1 MDIFFG
7 YESLGLEIVWKI
19 LCACVIFHKRVL
31 VSFYKILKGFLII
44 IKKLRA
50 FLALG
55 NVNVGYVSWL
65 KSVILTGLDQAREI
79 LSRCLGWGTLGG
91 WKVPFGEK
99 RSARRK
105 VGGMP
110 KQNLTSLGILSS
122 HLYLLFYIPEFV
134 LVLYMTIHAL
144 HTIGF
149 VGGSN
154 YYCFKE
160 KVSFERKLKKFI
172 RLQSNSLFKFLF
184 LFYIGV
190 VDL

>member
-1 MDIFFG
+1 M
-7 YESLGLEIVWKI
+7 
-19 LCACVIFHKRVL
+19 
-31 VSFYKILKGFLII
+31 
-44 IKKLRA
+44 
-50 FLALG
+50 ALG

-79 LSRCLGWGTLGG
+79 LSRCSGWGTLGR

-99 RSARRK
+99 SRRARRK

-110 KQNLTSLGILSS
+110 KQSLTSFRILSS
-122 HLYLLFYIPEFV
+122 HLNSLLFYIPEFV

-160 KVSFERKLKKFI
+160 KVSFERKL
-172 RLQSNSLFKFLF
+172 NSSLGYNQTHCLN
-184 LFYIGV
+184 FYFYFT
-190 VDL
+190 LE